1 MVFGESARRN
11 ILIHV
16 SHSVTLFLFSLTP
29 QQHGLQERYPALLV
43 LHSTLKVARMPPVFF
58 ARRVLSCIFLSFPHF
73 PPHRQH
79 ITVVNFMLSL
89 RGCIKSSFIIRYIDL
104 GAALV
109 PQQHYLQHARTGGSI
124 ELHLT
129 IINITIK
136 NVSLLFLPSV
146 FLPSCRARTTLL
158 QGIKAKGRGGE

>member
-1 MVFGESARRN
+1 MVFGERARTN
-11 ILIHV
+11 IFIHV

-89 RGCIKSSFIIRYIDL
+89 RGCIKSSFIIQYIDL

-109 PQQHYLQHARTGGSI
+109 PQQHYLQHIRTEGRSSSI
-124 ELHLT
+124 SPSSTSPSKMCH
-129 IINITIK
+129 
-136 NVSLLFLPSV
+136 SSSFLPCS
-146 FLPSCRARTTLL
+146 FLHAEHAPHSF
-158 QGIKAKGRGGE
+158 KG